1 MTQETET
8 LALREY
14 FRCRNRE
21 EGRNGTLRRRERK
34 KEREFGLVESE
45 RLQEG
50 SWGFEERQHCHL
62 IFGLK
67 TSIGQARKE
76 KEK

>member
-1 MTQETET
+1 MEHW
-8 LALREY
+8 
-14 FRCRNRE
+14 
-21 EGRNGTLRRRERK
+21 GGERK
-34 KEREFGLVESE
+34 KEREFGLVESG
-45 RLQEG
+45 RLQKR
-50 SWGFEERQHCHL
+50 SWGFEERHL